1 MAFCKCNKPIVQIFV
16 VSGRIPG
23 CRPIGAGLSL
33 SKIPFGAFRQGF
45 AVCRAHSLCAAGA
58 QLAHLQPDRYFLP
71 GTRPGRKWVS
81 FSLPLLRQILRS
93 FFLHAGPPLHWGG
106 GSCPYW
112 PQMFN
117 FHKSPAMPRSQF
129 KHIFFIFLLK
139 FGAERGIL
147 TQINTKK
154 EGCRNILVLRPSFFV

>member
-16 VSGRIPG
+16 VSVRIPS

-71 GTRPGRKWVS
+71 GTRPGRKWVA

-93 FFLHAGPPLHWGG
+93 FFYTLGRRSIDAAGLVPIGRKCSTFTKAPPCRVHNL
-106 GSCPYW
+106 
-112 PQMFN
+112 N
-117 FHKSPAMPRSQF
+117 T
-129 KHIFFIFLLK
+129 FF
-139 FGAERGIL
+139 
-147 TQINTKK
+147 
-154 EGCRNILVLRPSFFV
+154 SFFS